1 MADRHFL
8 ETAYDLETTEQV
20 RAHYE
25 AWSTT
30 YDTEIEE
37 ENNYAQPARC
47 ATALASTLTP
57 DGARVLDVG
66 CGSGLSELAL
76 REVGFTAI
84 DGCDLSPAMLELAGE
99 TGVYDHLFEA
109 DMNQLLEPPHS
120 TYDAVAAVGVFS
132 FGHLKTTVLRGLLAV
147 LGPGGALVIGLND
160 HFWGEGSIPAE
171 LNSIEADGTAEV
183 VFREH
188 GDHLP
193 GAGIEGWVVVL
204 SKLGTPPE
212 PDLPP
217 PVQPLSSGH
226 AANQTVP

>member
-30 YDTEIEE
+30 YDTEIGEH
-37 ENNYAQPARC
+37 NNYAQPARC
-47 ATALASTLTP
+47 AAALTSAIAP

-66 CGSGLSELAL
+66 CGSGLSGLAL
-76 REVGFTAI
+76 SEVGFALI
-84 DGCDLSPAMLELAGE
+84 DGCDLSPAMLELAGN

-109 DMNQLLEPPHS
+109 DLNQRLEPPHS
-120 TYDAVAAVGVFS
+120 AYDAVAAVGVFS
-132 FGHLKTTVLRGLLAV
+132 FGHLNATVLRDLLEV
-147 LGPGGALVIGLND
+147 LRPGGALVVGLND
-160 HFWGEGSIPAE
+160 HFWDEGSLPTE
-171 LNSIEADGTAEV
+171 LSSIETDGTAEV

-193 GAGIEGWVVVL
+193 GAGIEGWVIVL
-204 SKLGTPPE
+204 SKPG
-212 PDLPP
+212 
-217 PVQPLSSGH
+217 Q
-226 AANQTVP
+226 AA